1 MTLYHLEKFEDR
13 TGALSYTFPLQM
25 YQWESQQGLALP
37 SSAVV
42 GASYSYDH
50 YNYSVAPKMDALE
63 TVRFVNLRS
72 SASALETDLDSLR
85 AVMYRAGRGKLFTI
99 DSAGNRRWCWAR
111 VSDMPAF
118 TFSPGQFRHLPVAI
132 SFKRMS
138 DWYDTTQTS
147 VTSALITVSGTTFTV
162 TNSGNAV
169 VKNAIIS
176 LLSKNATGF
185 TNPVLLN
192 QTNGYQVSSTR
203 DGTSINDI
211 LKIDAGAASI
221 QYSSNNGATYADDY
235 ALATIGAAQVG
246 LMNLEPGSNQFKYT
260 DGATPNLQVKVE
272 FYPAFH

>member
-13 TGALSYTFPLQM
+13 TGALSYTFPMQM
-25 YQWESQQGLALP
+25 YEWESQQPLLLP
-37 SSAVV
+37 SSPVV

-50 YNYSVAPKMDALE
+50 YNYSVAPKGDAQE

-72 SASALETDLDSLR
+72 SPSVLETDLDTLR

-99 DSAGNRRWCWAR
+99 DSTGARRWCWAR
-111 VSDMPAF
+111 VSDMPNFAF
-118 TFSPGQFRHLPVAI
+118 TPGIFRHLPVAI
-132 SFKRMS
+132 VFKRMS
-138 DWYDTTQTS
+138 DWYSVTQTS
-147 VTSALITVSGTTFTV
+147 VTSALITLSGTTFIV
-162 TNSGNAV
+162 TNAGNAV
-169 VKNAIIS
+169 VRNAVVS

-221 QYSSNNGATYADDY
+221 TYSSNNGATYADDY
-235 ALATIGAAQVG
+235 ALATIGASQVG
-246 LMNLEPGSNQFKYT
+246 LMNLEPGDNQFKYT

>member
-25 YQWESQQGLALP
+25 YEWQSQQGLALP
-37 SSAVV
+37 SSPVI

-50 YNYSVAPKMDALE
+50 FNYSNAPKMDSLE

-72 SASALETDLDSLR
+72 SPAALETDLDSLR

-111 VSDMPAF
+111 VSDMPSF
-118 TFSPGQFRHLPVAI
+118 TFTPGLFRHLPVAI

-138 DWYDTTQTS
+138 DWYDVSQTS

-203 DGTSINDI
+203 DGTSVNDI